1 MCDYL
6 CMWWF
11 ICVWTEM
18 VKYKEYE
25 PEVSAVTCLLL
36 FLCSHLFGW
45 WCFFVVV
52 VVVVVFWE
60 ELCSMHKQ
68 KVVTHC

>member
-1 MCDYL
+1 
-6 CMWWF
+6 
-11 ICVWTEM
+11 M
-18 VKYKEYE
+18 VKYKGYE
-25 PEVSAVTCLLL
+25 PEVSAVTLLL

-45 WCFFVVV
+45 WCFFVV

>member
-1 MCDYL
+1 
-6 CMWWF
+6 
-11 ICVWTEM
+11 M
-18 VKYKEYE
+18 VKYKGYE

-45 WCFFVVV
+45 WCFFVI

-68 KVVTHC
+68 KIVTHC

>member
-1 MCDYL
+1 
-6 CMWWF
+6 
-11 ICVWTEM
+11 M

-25 PEVSAVTCLLL
+25 PEVSAVTCLL

-45 WCFFVVV
+45 WCFFVVVV